1 MAAGGWALE
10 PTPSVFRFSPA
21 RTLVGAALVLA
32 ATALVVW
39 QQDVRTF
46 EAALARGPLGALLG
60 EVVHVPGTDL
70 VFYPDHDGSG
80 LRALKITF
88 SCSSV
93 PIVAPLALLGG
104 AMALTRRL
112 DVGRVLVGTALA
124 IVVVFAVNLLRIV
137 IIAVATSTYGFDGYE
152 VSHRIIGSAVTVVG
166 ACVAFIVTF
175 RVVAQAAGAH
185 RADR

>member
-1 MAAGGWALE
+1 MRVFWASHVVHHSSRHYNL
-10 PTPSVFRFSPA
+10 S
-21 RTLVGAALVLA
+21 
-32 ATALVVW
+32 TALRQTW
-39 QQDVRTF
+39 IPMT
-46 EAALARGPLGALLG
+46 ALP
-60 EVVHVPGTDL
+60 
-70 VFYPDHDGSG
+70 FW
-80 LRALKITF
+80 
-88 SCSSV
+88 
-93 PIVAPLALLGG
+93 APLALLGG